1 MTDEYKFPYLSVRI
15 SDKLLKAATTLKL
28 NEDEVK
34 GNNLRALRAT
44 FEVQRRVRK
53 GVIVKTNF
61 NNTTKNVDFD
71 GKETPVDQ

>member
-1 MTDEYKFPYLSVRI
+1 M
-15 SDKLLKAATTLKL
+15 KL
-28 NEDEVK
+28 NEDGVK

-71 GKETPVDQ
+71 GKETPVDLLIVNKTPHDRGVLSSTGKLA